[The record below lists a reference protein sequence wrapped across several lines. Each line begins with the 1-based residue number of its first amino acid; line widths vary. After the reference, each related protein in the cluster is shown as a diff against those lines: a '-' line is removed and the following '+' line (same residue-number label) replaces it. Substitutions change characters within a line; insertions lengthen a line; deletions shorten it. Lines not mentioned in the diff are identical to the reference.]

1 MLVINLKRSYMFYN
15 SMCYF
20 SLLASSDFPPHWL
33 LQELSVV
40 NSYKMIFFFNQE
52 ISQDLSSWAV
62 KFCVFTFLKYNVHV
76 SVQFKDFRDGTH
88 VGRQLQDQNM
98 RSYQCP
104 RNPLILSIISTIL
117 PHKDNHCPGF

>member
-52 ISQDLSSWAV
+52 IS
-62 KFCVFTFLKYNVHV
+62 
-76 SVQFKDFRDGTH
+76 
-88 VGRQLQDQNM
+88 
-98 RSYQCP
+98 
-104 RNPLILSIISTIL
+104 
-117 PHKDNHCPGF
+117 